1 MFDGPADFS
10 NSELAFLG
18 LGRRDPTPNPPV
30 PVTPV
35 AVIKANPSQK
45 YTLAP
50 TQVYYIST
58 GKLTEGTVV
67 KITQLGQI
75 AKIDFTGKT
84 ENLATVH
91 LQEDLTYGTVKYSVG
106 KLNDKE

>member
-1 MFDGPADFS
+1 MFVGPADFS

-18 LGRRDPTPNPPV
+18 LGRLNPAPDPPV

-35 AVIKANPSQK
+35 AVIPAEPSQK
-45 YTLAP
+45 YIIAP

-58 GKLTEGTVV
+58 GKLIEGTVV
-67 KITQLGQI
+67 KIAQLGQI
-75 AKIDFTGKT
+75 AEIDFTGKS

-91 LQEDLTYGTVKYSVG
+91 LKEDLTYGPVKYSNIT
-106 KLNDKE
+106 LA